1 MQRNTGRPQG
11 LPTIKRT
18 GTVTK
23 PDSPDTYD
31 KPAVRRVVGAA
42 AIGTFMEW
50 YDFALYGAASALV
63 FGPLFFPNQSAV
75 GGTLASFA
83 VFAVAFFVRPLG
95 GIIAAHVGDR
105 VGRKPVL
112 IFTVTLMGVATVL
125 VGLLPTYEQI
135 GVWAPVL
142 LVITRMLQGVGAGA
156 EFAGAVTTI
165 SEYAPAHRR
174 AFYTSFTQAA
184 VGASIAFSTGLFAIL
199 ALLPRD
205 MLLDWA
211 WRVPFLASAVIFIVA
226 IFIRRRVEETPAF
239 VRAADKAAT
248 DAAPVVKVPLI
259 TAIKESPRAL
269 IVGILCG
276 SGLNVAGYAIN
287 TFSLSYIKNT
297 LEMSATVATLGVVAA
312 AGTSVVAVPL
322 FGRLADR
329 HGRRRVLAFGAIFT
343 ALYMWPYFAL
353 LDSRNP
359 VLVIL
364 AMAVAYGV
372 GQSAMLGAQSAFL
385 SELFETRYRFTGI
398 ATSRELNVM
407 LLGGTTPFIATAL
420 VEATGGSSWG
430 VVIFIVA
437 CQLVTV
443 LGLALAGP
451 RKGSGAGDRSSA
463 PPVSTVTS

>member
-1 MQRNTGRPQG
+1 MNESA
-11 LPTIKRT
+11 LPEN
-18 GTVTK
+18 
-23 PDSPDTYD
+23 YD

-42 AIGTFMEW
+42 AIGTFIEW

-95 GIIAAHVGDR
+95 GMVAAHVGDR
-105 VGRKPVL
+105 IGRKPVL
-112 IFTVTLMGVATVL
+112 IFTVSLMGIATVL

-135 GVWAPVL
+135 GIWAPVL

-156 EFAGAVTTI
+156 EFAGAVTAI
-165 SEYAPAHRR
+165 SEYAPPHRR

-184 VGASIAFSTGLFAIL
+184 VGASIAFSTGLFALL
-199 ALLPRD
+199 AMLPRD
-205 MLLDWA
+205 VLLDWA
-211 WRVPFLASAVIFIVA
+211 WRVPFLASAAIFVVA

-239 VRAADKAAT
+239 VRAAEQAAK
-248 DAAPVVKVPLI
+248 DVNAAVKVPLV

-269 IVGILCG
+269 VVGVLSG

-312 AGTSVVAVPL
+312 AGSSVVAVPL

-329 HGRRRVLAFGAIFT
+329 YGRRRILAFGAIFT
-343 ALYMWPYFAL
+343 AVYMWPYFAL
-353 LDSRNP
+353 LDTRNP
-359 VLVIL
+359 ALVIV
-364 AMAVAYGV
+364 AMTIAYGV

-398 ATSRELNVM
+398 AASREVNVM

-420 VEATGGSSWG
+420 VEAAGGSSWG
-430 VVIFIVA
+430 VVVFIVA
-437 CQLVTV
+437 CQLITV
-443 LGLALAGP
+443 IGLALATP
-451 RKGSGAGDRSSA
+451 RGKATATGEPSSSA
-463 PPVSTVTS
+463 PVQAATR